1 MNTPEPILIEC
12 PAVEY
17 VDGVPVV
24 PEGAPEECVYIQL
37 FPEGHPEEC
46 VYNALRNECGI
57 PEAWWRHNNVGGAGI
72 ESVALVI
79 AAAIAGF
86 ALGRRR

>member
-1 MNTPEPILIEC
+1 MSDEIIPEPILIEC

-17 VDGVPVV
+17 VDGVPVI
-24 PEGAPEECVYIQL
+24 PEGAPAECVYITQI
-37 FPEGHPEEC
+37 PEC
-46 VYNALRNECGI
+46 VI
-57 PEAWWRHNNVGGAGI
+57 PEPWWRHNNVGGTGI

-86 ALGRRR
+86 ALGRR